1 MTTTKMTRI
10 EALAAAIDLLK
21 GNPVEEFAT
30 QDVIYK
36 LDTMLT
42 SEERKAAK
50 AAENA
55 AKNSGKKAAEN
66 LAKAKEIADAI
77 TAAGTPVRTTWVSV
91 QFGLLSPQKVGAV
104 MKVAVANGLVQ
115 TGKLGKH
122 VVYYTPGME
131 FDKDTTPLS

>member
-1 MTTTKMTRI
+1 MTQKMTRI
-10 EALAAAIDLLK
+10 EALTAAIDLLN
-21 GNPVEEFAT
+21 GNPVEKFTNE
-30 QDVIYK
+30 DVLAK
-36 LDTMLT
+36 LGAMLT
-42 SEERKAAK
+42 SETRKAIK

-55 AKNSGKKAAEN
+55 SKNSGKKAAEN

-77 TAAGTPVRTTWVSV
+77 AAAGTPVRTTWVGV